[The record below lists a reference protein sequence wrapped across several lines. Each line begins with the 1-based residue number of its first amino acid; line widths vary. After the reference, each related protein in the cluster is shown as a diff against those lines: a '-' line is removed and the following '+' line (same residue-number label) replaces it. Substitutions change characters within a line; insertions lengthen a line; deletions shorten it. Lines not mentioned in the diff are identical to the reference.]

1 MAIVYDRPR
10 IPRPMCYAR
19 RAQGADGGEKDMKPT
34 KPVHAKLKKLVIDSL
49 RQHCWNMGVS
59 HYVGDIL
66 YMEND
71 DDLGGNSELYADIT
85 VDTRYK
91 KCVLRVYPAMIR
103 EWREQGDKFVEGVVA
118 HEVAHILVQPLLNL
132 ATSVYKSEKEV
143 EDAQETL
150 TEMIS
155 RISLK
160 VNK

>member
-1 MAIVYDRPR
+1 
-10 IPRPMCYAR
+10 
-19 RAQGADGGEKDMKPT
+19 MKKQPSV
-34 KPVHAKLKKLVIDSL
+34 PVKLKKLVIDSL

-71 DDLGGNSELYADIT
+71 ADLSGNSELYADIT

-103 EWREQGDKFVEGVVA
+103 EWKERGDKFVEGVIA